1 LKIENV
7 SFPEIACQKQKD
19 INLKMETRNFKNGQQ
34 TKKNSKYNRWFSEEF
49 KRQKVKELDTNLI
62 TIKLICELHGV
73 SRASVYKW
81 LAKYSINYQ
90 QETKMVVQ
98 MESEAFKTAQLNQR
112 VAELERI
119 VGQKQMVIDYLNKV
133 LEIASKEFDTDIKK
147 KYGQEV

>member
-1 LKIENV
+1 M
-7 SFPEIACQKQKD
+7 SFPEIGCQKQKD
-19 INLKMETRNFKNGQQ
+19 INLAMETKNFKNGQP
-34 TKKNSKYNRWFSEEF
+34 KKEKSKYNRWFSEEF

-98 MESEAFKTAQLNQR
+98 MESEAFKTVQLNQR

-133 LEIASKEFDTDIKK
+133 LDIAGKEFETDIKK
-147 KYGQEV
+147 KFGQEV

>member
-1 LKIENV
+1 M

-133 LEIASKEFDTDIKK
+133 IEIASKEFDTDIKK
-147 KYGQEV
+147 KYEQEV